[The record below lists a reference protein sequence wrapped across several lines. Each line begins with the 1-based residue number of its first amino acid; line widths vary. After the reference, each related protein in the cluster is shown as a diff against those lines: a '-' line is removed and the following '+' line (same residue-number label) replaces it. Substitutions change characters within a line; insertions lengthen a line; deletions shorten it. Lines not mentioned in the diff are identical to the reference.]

1 MNKKLIIAI
10 IAGVV
15 ALALIVT
22 AAVVIIKKVNINAP
36 DDGGSSSTP
45 TSSVSSDKGDGNKGG
60 TPSDSTPVVD
70 KGNVTIGDF
79 EGKTGDIID
88 VPIKLSENPGILA
101 GMFIFEFDSK
111 ALEYVDYEKGDILNI
126 VDEDDVIATAGTV
139 SCLMEASELKDT
151 TKNGTLITLQFKVKD
166 GAAKGDYTIKYSS
179 ESQISNF
186 NEEWIKPQISDGKI
200 TVK

>member
-22 AAVVIIKKVNINAP
+22 AAVVVIKKININTP
-36 DDGGSSSTP
+36 DDDSSTP
-45 TSSVSSDKGDGNKGG
+45 TSSVDSDKADGTVDG
-60 TPSDSTPVVD
+60 TTSDSTPVVD
-70 KGNVTIGDF
+70 KGNVTIGNF
-79 EGKTGDIID
+79 EGKTGDVID

-101 GMFIFEFDSK
+101 GMFIFEYDSK
-111 ALEYVDYEKGDILNI
+111 ALEYVDYEQGDIL
-126 VDEDDVIATAGTV
+126 DEYEVNATAGKV
-139 SCLMEASELKDT
+139 ACVISSSALEDSK
-151 TKNGTLITLQFKVKD
+151 KNGTIITLQFKVKD
-166 GAAKGDYTIKYSS
+166 GAAKGDYIIKYSD
-179 ESQISNF
+179 ESQISNL

>member
-79 EGKTGDIID
+79 EGKTGDVID

-101 GMFIFEFDSK
+101 GMFIFEFDAK
-111 ALEYVDYEKGDILNI
+111 AIEYVSYEKGDIF
-126 VDEDDVIATAGTV
+126 DEYDVNGEAGKV
-139 SCLMEASELKDT
+139 SCIISSSQLKDS

-179 ESQISNF
+179 ESQISNL